1 MYWSYLPM
9 YKNINPTL
17 FILASTL
24 LINGCS
30 WNGNMSEKEFSY
42 RESILTKAKNYGGLI
57 TLYRNKLKTK
67 ENDSVRL
74 KLANAY
80 YLSGDTESSLYF
92 LEPIAHKNDE
102 PVYLLKAKNLIN
114 NNNDAAARIAIDKL
128 LAMSPRNAE
137 AHNIK
142 GIILANNGEFNKA
155 KNSINQS
162 RNLFIS
168 DEIAMNNLAVI
179 AMLDKRYAEAV
190 RILLPDYLAGKRGN
204 FMLHNL
210 VFSLVKIND
219 KTYAKKIILAE
230 KMAKYPDELILA
242 LSQIN
247 IPYQDKMTTESEK

>member
-1 MYWSYLPM
+1 MYN
-9 YKNINPTL
+9 NINPSL
-17 FILASTL
+17 IILASTL
-24 LINGCS
+24 LINGFS
-30 WNGNMSEKEFSY
+30 WNSNMSKKEFSY

-57 TLYRNKLKTK
+57 TLYRNELKIK
-67 ENDSVRL
+67 ENDTIRL

-80 YLSGDTESSLYF
+80 YLAGDTESSLYF

-114 NNNDAAARIAIDKL
+114 NNNNLAARIAIDKL
-128 LAMSPRNAE
+128 LSMSPKNAE

-142 GIILANNGEFNKA
+142 GVILANNGEINKA
-155 KNSINQS
+155 EESINQS

-179 AMLDKRYAEAV
+179 AMLAKRYTDAV

-204 FMLHNL
+204 VMLHNL
-210 VFSLVKIND
+210 VFSLIKIGD
-219 KTYAKKIILAE
+219 KKYAKKIILAE
-230 KMAKYPDELILA
+230 KMVKDPDELILA

-247 IPYQDKMTTESEK
+247 APYQDKFTTYSEK

>member
-1 MYWSYLPM
+1 M
-9 YKNINPTL
+9 YKNINLTL
-17 FILASTL
+17 VILASTL

-30 WNGNMSEKEFSY
+30 WNSNMSKKEFSY

-67 ENDSVRL
+67 EDDAVRL

-80 YLSGDTESSLYF
+80 YLAGDTESSLYF
-92 LEPIAHKNDE
+92 LEPIAYKKDE

-114 NNNDAAARIAIDKL
+114 NNNDAAARITIDKL
-128 LAMSPRNAE
+128 LTMSPKNAE
-137 AHNIK
+137 AHNLK
-142 GIILANNGEFNKA
+142 GIILANNGEINKA
-155 KNSINQS
+155 ENSINQS

-190 RILLPDYLAGKRGN
+190 RILLPDYLAGKRGD

-210 VFSLVKIND
+210 VFSLVKIDD
-219 KTYAKKIILAE
+219 KKYAKKIILAE

-247 IPYQDKMTTESEK
+247 APYQDKMTTEREK